1 MKFDFDRQLELRGT
15 HSSKY
20 DAIST
25 AFGRD
30 DPDMIPMWVADMD
43 FAVPP
48 KIQETL
54 RKEIDRG
61 YMGYFT
67 NPKPVAEAVA
77 NWYQSQHGWAVDPGW
92 IRFTHGV
99 VNGFGDALSTF
110 TEPGDE
116 VILFSPVYHA
126 FFRQAEAMGRVV
138 FESPLVERDGVF
150 HMDLEALAAALTGRQ
165 KVLVLCSPH
174 NPGGRLWT
182 AEEVREVAAFC
193 KQHDLWLISDEIH
206 MDLVHPGAE
215 FVPTAVAAP
224 DCIDRLVVLTAAS
237 KGFNAAGGETGM
249 FIVPDAKLR
258 RRADKVLLDRE
269 ASPNRFGMLM
279 AKTAFSE
286 CGDWSEAVRAYLAE
300 NFRIFAER
308 INALP
313 GVSVMPMQA
322 TYLSWV
328 DFSDLGM
335 GDDELLKRLL
345 DAKVAPSPGTQFR
358 QGGSGHMRFNVA
370 LPRPTLLE
378 AISRIEGA
386 FSDLQ

>member
-20 DAIST
+20 DAIGT

-30 DPDMIPMWVADMD
+30 DPEMIPMWVADMD
-43 FAVPP
+43 FAAPP
-48 KIQETL
+48 KVLETL
-54 RKEIDRG
+54 QKEIDRG
-61 YMGYFT
+61 YLGYFT

-77 NWYQSQHGWAVDPGW
+77 NWYRRRHGWAVDPGW
-92 IRFTHGV
+92 VRFTHGV
-99 VNGFGDALSTF
+99 VNGFGVALDSF

-116 VILFSPVYHA
+116 VIVFSPVYHA
-126 FFRQAEAMGRVV
+126 FFRKAEAMGRVI
-138 FESPLVERDGVF
+138 FESPMKLLDGVF
-150 HMDLEALAAALTGRQ
+150 QMDLDALAASLTGRQ
-165 KVLVLCSPH
+165 KALVLCSPH

-182 AEEVREVAAFC
+182 AEEIREVTVFC
-193 KQHDLWLISDEIH
+193 EDHDLILISDEIH
-206 MDLVHPGAE
+206 MDLTHPGAT
-215 FVPTAVAAP
+215 FTPSAVAAP
-224 DCIDRLVVLTAAS
+224 DCVGRLVVLNAAS
-237 KGFNAAGGETGM
+237 KAFNMAGGETGLM
-249 FIVPDAKLR
+249 IVPDAEVR
-258 RRADKVLLDRE
+258 RQVDKSMQDRE

-279 AKTAFSE
+279 IMTALNE
-286 CGDWSEAVRAYLAE
+286 CEDWSEAVRGYIAE
-300 NFRIFAER
+300 NVRIFAER

-358 QGGSGHMRFNVA
+358 KGGSGHMRFNVA